1 MIKKIEIE
9 KLANDG
15 EGLAYDDNKPVY
27 VYYALPGEVIEAEV
41 FTNQRNALEGKIID
55 IKEES
60 QYRVKPQCPY
70 YGLCG
75 GCTLQH
81 LDYFETLKYKREKLS
96 FMFSTKIRKSTNKTT
111 INNTIKSDFEYR
123 YRNQTDL
130 PVAFDGEKNI
140 AGLYIRGSNQIFDMN
155 DCVIQKANLSLTI
168 NKILKIMTDLEIY
181 GYNYRSKKGV
191 VKYISVRTNS
201 LGEMQ
206 ITFVLKQATD
216 LEILVSKTANISN
229 KVVSI
234 YQIINDNDKS
244 REALRGPKKLLFGSR
259 YLKEYID
266 DKIFLLSPESFF
278 QLNYDVT
285 KKVYQLIKEKGNF
298 SKEDV
303 ILDAYAG
310 VASIG
315 IYLADSVKQVWSIE
329 INNSAVK
336 AAEEAVKLNK
346 IENIKVISGD
356 VVKMTDY
363 LTKQHFDKV
372 IFDPPRSGLGEDVV
386 NFILKNQP
394 KSVIYLSCD
403 VKSLVKDLKMLSSKY
418 DILETTPI
426 DMFPMT
432 AHVES
437 ITFLALKV

>member
-96 FMFSTKIRKSTNKTT
+96 FMFSTKIRKSTKKTI

-216 LEILVSKTANISN
+216 LEILVSKTASISN

>member
-216 LEILVSKTANISN
+216 LEILVSKTASISN

-234 YQIINDNDKS
+234 YKIINDNDKS

>member
-41 FTNQRNALEGKIID
+41 FTNKRNALEGKIID

-206 ITFVLKQATD
+206 ITFVLKQATN

>member
-216 LEILVSKTANISN
+216 LEILVSKTASISN

-386 NFILKNQP
+386 NFVLKNEP

>member
-41 FTNQRNALEGKIID
+41 FTNKRNALEGKIID

-206 ITFVLKQATD
+206 ITFVLKQATN

-386 NFILKNQP
+386 NFVLKNEP

>member
-41 FTNQRNALEGKIID
+41 FTNKRNALEGKIID

-216 LEILVSKTANISN
+216 LEILVSKTASISN